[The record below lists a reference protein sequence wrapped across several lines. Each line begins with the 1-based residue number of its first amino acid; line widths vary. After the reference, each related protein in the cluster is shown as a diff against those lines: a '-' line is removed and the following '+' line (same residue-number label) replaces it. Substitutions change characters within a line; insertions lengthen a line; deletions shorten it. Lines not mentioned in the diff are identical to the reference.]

1 MTDRAGSERDLYLD
15 VLSILEAADTTE
27 PWKRVLAGLVSQTGA
42 ESAYV
47 ELHPES
53 SAGERVW
60 TLFHGCSA
68 GDRER
73 IRAATSRGPIAAS
86 MASGSTVHTPFA
98 RLDVPVPASQNIPW
112 VVLCVPLA
120 GGASGALYLE
130 GQPAGGAFPPEA
142 VQTVEN
148 VARFL
153 DTALRGRTLA
163 GPVNTEDPTLPFRRR
178 LRVDA
183 FVGHSH
189 ALARVFEQVELAAAR
204 DDTVLIRGPLATGK
218 TALARV
224 IHEHSARKEGPFVE
238 VDFIT
243 VPGDLIH
250 GVLYGPSR
258 RLLSRTYEKGK
269 VEEAEGGT
277 LFLDDIATV
286 PLYWQGILLRLL
298 EPQGAKP
305 NRRVI
310 AATHA
315 NLEELV
321 AAGQFRQD
329 LFLRLSGFT
338 LHLPSLAE
346 RREDIRDLMDSLLG
360 TLAEKRALPQ
370 LRPSRGLYELCETS
384 DWPGNV
390 RQLRN
395 ELEAALLQASREGT
409 AFIEPRHLADGRRLR
424 EVSRTSFYEE
434 TRQFQQDLLRRELKA
449 NDWNVI
455 EVARKLD
462 LPRSHLY
469 NLIQTLGLTRP

>member
-27 PWKRVLAGLVSQTGA
+27 PWRRVLAGLVSQTGA

-60 TLFHGCSA
+60 TLFHGCSP
-68 GDRER
+68 GDREC
-73 IRAATSRGPIAAS
+73 IRAAQ
-86 MASGSTVHTPFA
+86 
-98 RLDVPVPASQNIPW
+98 DVPW

-120 GGASGALYLE
+120 GGAAGALYLE
-130 GQPAGGAFPPEA
+130 GRPAGGAFPPEA

-153 DTALRGRTLA
+153 NTTLRGRTLA
-163 GPVNTEDPTLPFRRR
+163 GPENTEDPTLPFRRR

-183 FVGHSH
+183 FAGHSH

-218 TALARV
+218 TELARV
-224 IHEHSARKEGPFVE
+224 IHEHSARREGPFVE
-238 VDFIT
+238 VDFLVI
-243 VPGDLIH
+243 PGEFIDE
-250 GVLYGPSR
+250 VLFASSPR
-258 RLLSRTYEKGK
+258 PLSRAHEKGK
-269 VEEAEGGT
+269 AAEAEGGT
-277 LFLDDIATV
+277 LFLDDIAEV
-286 PLYWQGILLRLL
+286 PLYAQGILLRLL
-298 EPQGAKP
+298 EPRGAKP

-310 AATHA
+310 AATDA

-321 AAGQFRQD
+321 AEGQFRKD
-329 LFLRLSGFT
+329 LFDRLSGFT

-346 RREDIRDLMDSLLG
+346 RREDIRDLVDSLLG
-360 TLAEKRALPQ
+360 ALAEKRALPQ
-370 LRPSRGLYELCETS
+370 LRPSRGLYEFCEAS

-390 RQLRN
+390 RQLRS
-395 ELEAALLQASREGT
+395 ELEAALLRASREGT
-409 AFIEPRHLADGRRLR
+409 AFIEPRHLADGPRVR

-434 TRQFQQDLLRRELKA
+434 TRRFQRDLLRRELDA
-449 NDWNVI
+449 SDWNVS
-455 EVARKLD
+455 EVARRLD
-462 LPRSHLY
+462 LTRSNLY
-469 NLIQTLGLTRP
+469 NLIQALELARP